1 MANQP
6 SVLLIFDLSAVLAAG
21 KTRDWQELSQSGT
34 CFLPQ
39 TVLEEIQFLCNR
51 APDPAIEPIAREFI
65 RFYPT
70 SGWQVTQASAAH
82 PALQPATAN
91 GLSKKARQS
100 LAVAQCSY
108 GVAQESPDSLVVLV
122 ANDQPLLQSI
132 FAVNAPNLCGVTVA
146 ALRQWGRTQQAPPA
160 IARQLHL
167 MQSLSSNGKTAGGNV
182 MGTPC
187 PTVTT
192 TSPRSAPVMTG
203 PASANLKP
211 ASTRPSALSQII
223 AGLLAI
229 GGLAIAGLVAWWIVQ
244 PQSFNQFWR
253 QTGLPGAPSQS
264 PGVKPKSTKR

>member
-1 MANQP
+1 MATQSP
-6 SVLLIFDLSAVLAAG
+6 VLLIFDLSAVLAG

-70 SGWQVTQASAAH
+70 SGWQVTQTSAAH
-82 PALQPATAN
+82 PALQPASAN

-160 IARQLHL
+160 IARQLQL
-167 MQSLSSNGKTAGGNV
+167 MQSFSSNGNV
-182 MGTPC
+182 TDGQSIATPR
-187 PTVTT
+187 PSVTP
-192 TSPRSAPVMTG
+192 TSPRSTPGITG
-203 PASANLKP
+203 PASASLKP
-211 ASTRPSALSQII
+211 ASTRPGALSQII

-229 GGLAIAGLVAWWIVQ
+229 GGLVIAGLVAWWIIQ

-264 PGVKPKSTKR
+264 PMVKPKSTQR